1 MGACKGKNEGVCVVI
16 REVIREVQK
25 AQRCERDSCTYPVE
39 VGVERVR
46 RVDGQ
51 TAEAGGHV
59 ARRQRL

>member
-1 MGACKGKNEGVCVVI
+1 MGACKGKNEGVCV
-16 REVIREVQK
+16 VIREVQK

-51 TAEAGGHV
+51 TAEAGGHA